1 MPLQVTFL
9 AQWAS
14 IDIVIATRQ
23 FRDNVFDP
31 QIIYMAHTFFLP
43 IQVGTHREALGG
55 RGPTT
60 ALGQPGRH
68 HSHRSRSS
76 DITDIAHRWIH
87 ISYIPRQEVLD
98 DSATSL
104 VWASRIQHPQ
114 DGHAFSGIYLA
125 GATAYLPSG
134 RYFHALQLC

>member
-60 ALGQPGRH
+60 AFLAG
-68 HSHRSRSS
+68 
-76 DITDIAHRWIH
+76 
-87 ISYIPRQEVLD
+87 
-98 DSATSL
+98 SATNNC
-104 VWASRIQHPQ
+104 WNHASVNN
-114 DGHAFSGIYLA
+114 
-125 GATAYLPSG
+125 
-134 RYFHALQLC
+134 